1 MTLQP
6 PTRLQHPLPPGSIAA
21 LVRDVLSTQLVR
33 LQRCEAGA
41 RLEDHDEA
49 LHDMRVAARR
59 LRTALR
65 LFAGVLPR
73 QGGTDPDPVTD
84 PQVIDPQVT
93 DPQVTDPQVIDPQ
106 VIDRSLRWLT
116 TELGVVRD
124 LDVQLERI
132 REQRAVAGGMMAD
145 ALAPLVR
152 LLLARREE
160 AHSVMVNGLDT
171 PRLGQLYHSLEGL
184 IAIGPERLP
193 QRALEPAT
201 DLVPEMLQTQY
212 RAFRRRARQLE
223 RGEAADAATLHATRK
238 RVKRLR
244 YAAQF
249 ANGLDR
255 ERTTVLASALELAQ
269 DLLGLH
275 QDAEIAIAQLR
286 KIVRDDGDDL
296 PGSTL
301 FAMGEL
307 AQRYR
312 DDQRAHRFAA
322 AEATVAVRPCW
333 RRLCIALG
341 LATGGA
347 SSLEGAPR

>member
-6 PTRLQHPLPPGSIAA
+6 HPLPPGSIAT
-21 LVRDVLSTQLVR
+21 LVRAVLSTQLVR
-33 LQRCEAGA
+33 LRRCEAGA
-41 RLEDHDEA
+41 RLGDHDEA

-73 QGGTDPDPVTD
+73 EGGTDPDPVTD
-84 PQVIDPQVT
+84 PQVIDG
-93 DPQVTDPQVIDPQ
+93 
-106 VIDRSLRWLT
+106 SLRWLT

-132 REQRAVAGGMMAD
+132 REQRALAGGMTAD
-145 ALAPLVR
+145 ALAPLAR

-171 PRLGQLYHSLEGL
+171 PQLGQLYHSLEGL

-193 QRALEPAT
+193 QRALEPAA
-201 DLVPEMLQTQY
+201 DLVPQMLQTQY

-223 RGEAADAATLHATRK
+223 RGEAADAAALHATRI

-249 ANGLDR
+249 ANGIDR

-269 DLLGLH
+269 DLLGLY

-286 KIVRDDGDDL
+286 QIVRDDGDDL

-322 AEATVAVRPCW
+322 AEATAAVRPCW

-341 LATGGA
+341 LATDGA

>member
-1 MTLQP
+1 MTLEP

-73 QGGTDPDPVTD
+73 QGGIDPDPVTD
-84 PQVIDPQVT
+84 PQVIDG
-93 DPQVTDPQVIDPQ
+93 
-106 VIDRSLRWLT
+106 SLRWLT

-145 ALAPLVR
+145 ALAPLAR

-201 DLVPEMLQTQY
+201 VLVPEILQTQY

-223 RGEAADAATLHATRK
+223 RGEAADAATLHATRR

-244 YAAQF
+244 YAAEF
-249 ANGLDR
+249 ANGIDR
-255 ERTTVLASALELAQ
+255 ERTTVLASALKLAQ

>member
-6 PTRLQHPLPPGSIAA
+6 PPRLQHPLPPGSIAA
-21 LVRDVLSTQLVR
+21 LVREVLSTQLVR

-41 RLEDHDEA
+41 RLADHDEA

-73 QGGTDPDPVTD
+73 EGGTDPDPVT
-84 PQVIDPQVT
+84 
-93 DPQVTDPQVIDPQ
+93 DPQ

-145 ALAPLVR
+145 ALAPLAR

-201 DLVPEMLQTQY
+201 DLVPDILQTQY

-223 RGEAADAATLHATRK
+223 RGEAADAATLHATRI

-244 YAAQF
+244 YAAEF
-249 ANGLDR
+249 AKGIDR

-333 RRLCIALG
+333 RRLRIALG
-341 LATGGA
+341 LATDGA

>member
-1 MTLQP
+1 MTLEP

-73 QGGTDPDPVTD
+73 QGGIDPDPVTD
-84 PQVIDPQVT
+84 PQVIDG
-93 DPQVTDPQVIDPQ
+93 
-106 VIDRSLRWLT
+106 SLRWLT

-145 ALAPLVR
+145 ALAPLAR

-223 RGEAADAATLHATRK
+223 RGEAADAATLHATRR

-244 YAAQF
+244 YAAEF
-249 ANGLDR
+249 ANGIDR
-255 ERTTVLASALELAQ
+255 ERTTVLASALKLAQ

>member
-6 PTRLQHPLPPGSIAA
+6 PPRLQHPLPPGSIAA

-73 QGGTDPDPVTD
+73 QGGIDPDPVTD
-84 PQVIDPQVT
+84 PQVIDG
-93 DPQVTDPQVIDPQ
+93 
-106 VIDRSLRWLT
+106 SLRWLT

-145 ALAPLVR
+145 ALAPLAR

-201 DLVPEMLQTQY
+201 DLVPEILQTQY

-223 RGEAADAATLHATRK
+223 RGEAADAATLHATRI

-249 ANGLDR
+249 ANGIDR

-269 DLLGLH
+269 DLLGLY

-286 KIVRDDGDDL
+286 QIVRDDGDDL

>member
-6 PTRLQHPLPPGSIAA
+6 PPRLQHPLPPGSIAA

-41 RLEDHDEA
+41 RLGDHDEA

-73 QGGTDPDPVTD
+73 EGGTDPDPVT
-84 PQVIDPQVT
+84 
-93 DPQVTDPQVIDPQ
+93 DPQ

-145 ALAPLVR
+145 ALAPLAR

-201 DLVPEMLQTQY
+201 DLVPEILQTQY

-223 RGEAADAATLHATRK
+223 RGEAADAATLHATRR

-244 YAAQF
+244 YAAEF
-249 ANGLDR
+249 ANGIDR
-255 ERTTVLASALELAQ
+255 ERTTVLASALKLAQ

>member
-1 MTLQP
+1 MTLEP

-73 QGGTDPDPVTD
+73 QGGIDPDPVTD
-84 PQVIDPQVT
+84 PQVIDG
-93 DPQVTDPQVIDPQ
+93 
-106 VIDRSLRWLT
+106 SLRWLT

-145 ALAPLVR
+145 ALAPLAR

-201 DLVPEMLQTQY
+201 DLVPEILQTQY

-223 RGEAADAATLHATRK
+223 RGEAADAATLHATRR

-244 YAAQF
+244 YAAEF
-249 ANGLDR
+249 ANGIDR
-255 ERTTVLASALELAQ
+255 ERTTVLASALKLAQ

>member
-6 PTRLQHPLPPGSIAA
+6 PPRLQPPLPPGSIAA

-33 LQRCEAGA
+33 LQKCEAGA
-41 RLEDHDEA
+41 RLGDHDEA

-73 QGGTDPDPVTD
+73 QGGIDPDPVTD
-84 PQVIDPQVT
+84 PQVIDG
-93 DPQVTDPQVIDPQ
+93 
-106 VIDRSLRWLT
+106 SLRWLT

-145 ALAPLVR
+145 ALAPLAR

-201 DLVPEMLQTQY
+201 DLVPEILQTQY

-223 RGEAADAATLHATRK
+223 RGEAADAATLHATRR

-244 YAAQF
+244 YAAEF
-249 ANGLDR
+249 ANGIDR
-255 ERTTVLASALELAQ
+255 ERTTVLASALKLAQ

>member
-6 PTRLQHPLPPGSIAA
+6 PPRLQPPLPPGSIAA

-33 LQRCEAGA
+33 LQKCEAGA
-41 RLEDHDEA
+41 RLGDHDEA

-73 QGGTDPDPVTD
+73 EGGSDPNPVT
-84 PQVIDPQVT
+84 
-93 DPQVTDPQVIDPQ
+93 DPQ

-132 REQRAVAGGMMAD
+132 REQRVVVGSVMAD
-145 ALAPLVR
+145 ALAPLAR
-152 LLLARREE
+152 LLLARREA

>member
-1 MTLQP
+1 MTLEP

-73 QGGTDPDPVTD
+73 QGGIDPDPVTD
-84 PQVIDPQVT
+84 PQVIDG
-93 DPQVTDPQVIDPQ
+93 
-106 VIDRSLRWLT
+106 SLRWLT

-145 ALAPLVR
+145 ALAPLAR

-184 IAIGPERLP
+184 IAVGPERLP

-201 DLVPEMLQTQY
+201 DLVPEILQTQY

-223 RGEAADAATLHATRK
+223 RGEAADAATLHATRR

-244 YAAQF
+244 YAAEF
-249 ANGLDR
+249 ANGIDR
-255 ERTTVLASALELAQ
+255 ERTTVLASALKLAQ